1 MYPYEIISKI
11 IRAIY
16 PLRPLLAVVAA
27 WLIIS
32 ALIAIF

>member
-11 IRAIY
+11 FRALY
-16 PLRPLLAVVAA
+16 PLRPLLWGAAA
-27 WLIIS
+27 WGLIS